1 MAHVWIVSDGL
12 PGIPAV
18 PAPGQ
23 AGALQYYTVTG
34 PSGTSNSRQFLPVGS
49 QPLPEATVV

>member
-1 MAHVWIVSDGL
+1 MAHVWVVSDGL

-23 AGALQYYTVTG
+23 AGSLQHHAVIG
-34 PSGTSNSRQFLPVGS
+34 LSGTSSNQQFLPVQLGS
-49 QPLPEATVV
+49 QALD